1 MMFDTSLTDSNT
13 SLPCG
18 KQLSIFDMTKAFFS
32 LANKIF
38 EGTSVQ
44 RRFYKNIQ
52 YEAHRVITHNWLANL
67 YHGHWNWRMEFDEA
81 QETKCLNNSDYTFLL
96 IFCVLSILPLINLND
111 HLLTK
116 IDFLLILCISG

>member
-44 RRFYKNIQ
+44 GMFYKNFQ
-52 YEAHRVITHNWLANL
+52 YEAHKVITHNWLANL
-67 YHGHWNWRMEFDEA
+67 YHGHWNWRRMEFDEV

-96 IFCVLSILPLINLND
+96 IFCVLFILPIIHLNG
-111 HLLTK
+111 HRSTK
-116 IDFLLILCISG
+116 IDFLILCIFG